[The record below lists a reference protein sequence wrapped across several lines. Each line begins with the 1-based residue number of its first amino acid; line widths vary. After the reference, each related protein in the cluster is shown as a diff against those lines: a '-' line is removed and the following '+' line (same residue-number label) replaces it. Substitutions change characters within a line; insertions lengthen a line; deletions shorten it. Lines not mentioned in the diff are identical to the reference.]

1 MEEKKTIL
9 LVDDD
14 VDYLYQQQLM
24 LEKIGYEVI
33 AADSQKEAESILQ
46 KIKPDLALFDLMMEN
61 EDSGFILSY
70 KLKRKYP
77 EVPVIISTAVATE
90 TGMNFGLNSTEEKSW
105 IKADVYVE
113 KGIDPEQL
121 KVEIKKLLAKKQK

>member
-14 VDYLYQQQLM
+14 VDYLFQQQLM
-24 LEKIGYEVI
+24 LEKAGYEVI

-46 KIKPDLALFDLMMEN
+46 KVKPDLALLDLMMEN

-70 KLKRKYP
+70 KIKRKYP
-77 EVPVIISTAVATE
+77 EVPVIISTAVTTE
-90 TGMNFGLNSTEEKSW
+90 TGMNFGLNSAEEKSW

-113 KGIDPEQL
+113 KGIDPELL
-121 KVEIKKLLAKKQK
+121 KVEIKKLIGKK